1 MLPGRL
7 SYSPGN
13 LCRAK
18 ELPEL
23 VELIRE
29 AGFDTI
35 DFWLFRYCET
45 TNAPMFEDNWRDFVT
60 EARSI
65 IDRAG
70 VTVGQVH
77 AWWDHPWQIAE
88 DGSFDLP
95 HEIFCRNI
103 EACRMLGSDKLV
115 FHPIQRWF
123 RSTDPATHQAVL
135 DANVAWFSALLPA
148 AEAFGVEL
156 HIENLFDYQHIS
168 QPGDQPFPCG
178 SAEDILYVINRI
190 GHPLVKTCLDTGH
203 ANINGEDVP
212 RMIRLYGDK
221 LGSLHLQDNFGKIS
235 PVYEDLHMFP
245 TYGRLPWEEIFA
257 ALRDIGYSGTLNLE
271 VSSELRRLPDPIR
284 LIHLRAGHDILKTLN
299 ELYG

>member
-7 SYSPGN
+7 SYAPGN

-23 VELIRE
+23 VDLIRE

-45 TNAPMFEDNWRDFVT
+45 ANAPMFEDNWRDFVT
-60 EARSI
+60 EARDI

-103 EACRMLGSDKLV
+103 EACHMLGSDKLI

-123 RSTDPATHQAVL
+123 RYTDAETRQAAL
-135 DANVAWFSALLPA
+135 DANAAWFAALLPT
-148 AEAFGVEL
+148 AEKFGVEL
-156 HIENLFDYQHIS
+156 LIENVFDYKHVER
-168 QPGDQPFPCG
+168 PGDLPFPCG
-178 SAEDILYVINRI
+178 SAEDILYIINKI
-190 GHPLVKTCLDTGH
+190 GHPLMKTCLDTGH
-203 ANINGEDVP
+203 ANISGQDVP

-221 LGSLHLQDNFGKIS
+221 LAALHLQDNFGKIT
-235 PVYEDLHMFP
+235 PVYEDMHMFP
-245 TYGRLPWEEIFA
+245 THGRLPWDAIFA
-257 ALRDIGYSGTLNLE
+257 ALRDIGYKGTINME
-271 VSSELRRLPDPIR
+271 VSAELKRMPDPIR
-284 LIHLRAGHDILKTLN
+284 RIQLRAGYDILKTLN